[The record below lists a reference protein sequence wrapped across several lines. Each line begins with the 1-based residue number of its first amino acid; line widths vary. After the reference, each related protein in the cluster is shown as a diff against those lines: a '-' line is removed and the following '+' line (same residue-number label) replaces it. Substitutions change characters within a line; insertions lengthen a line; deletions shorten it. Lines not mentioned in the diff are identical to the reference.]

1 MHENAMP
8 FSGGRTTVMGIRL
21 LSADDYNLHLL
32 PGVKA
37 AEAVRNQQA
46 ALAIAER
53 FFAGN

>member
-1 MHENAMP
+1 ME
-8 FSGGRTTVMGIRL
+8 IRL
-21 LSADDYNLHLL
+21 LSADDYDLLLL

-37 AEAVRNQQA
+37 AEAIKNQQA